1 MDDEALL
8 ATVGRGAEAEE
19 RRTEAKACRGHRM
32 APTLP
37 AILVVGVV
45 PTTITI
51 TGTFF
56 YPNPELWAQRLDIFL
71 MENFVEKSKS
81 FASLW
86 VPCTTAFQRPEEF
99 EVNICDAF

>member
-1 MDDEALL
+1 LDDEALL

-19 RRTEAKACRGHRM
+19 LRTETKAFRGHRM

-37 AILVVGVV
+37 AILVIGVL

-56 YPNPELWAQRLDIFL
+56 YPNPEARYFSHGKL
-71 MENFVEKSKS
+71 VEKSKS

-86 VPCTTAFQRPEEF
+86 GPLYHGFSTPRGVRSKYL
-99 EVNICDAF
+99 

>member
-19 RRTEAKACRGHRM
+19 LRTETKAFRGHRM

-37 AILVVGVV
+37 AILVIGVL

-56 YPNPELWAQRLDIFL
+56 YPNPEARYFSHGKLCGKVEILRFALGSLVQRLF
-71 MENFVEKSKS
+71 NAPRSSK
-81 FASLW
+81 
-86 VPCTTAFQRPEEF
+86 
-99 EVNICDAF
+99 